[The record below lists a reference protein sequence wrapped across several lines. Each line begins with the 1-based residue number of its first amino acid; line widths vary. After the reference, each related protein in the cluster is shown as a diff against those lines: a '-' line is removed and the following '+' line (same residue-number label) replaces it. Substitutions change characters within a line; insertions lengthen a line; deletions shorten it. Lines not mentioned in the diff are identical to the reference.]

1 MFAQI
6 FINNS
11 EYLNSK
17 HETVNFSNRP
27 QQRPVKSLT
36 RSSDKDAGA
45 RNSYNSDWKDR
56 NWRKLKGDAKNDDVE
71 KRWREISKVGG
82 VEEVYL
88 LSCPPITQSLVN
100 IRVRNKS
107 RVQVGETDLDGSSDL
122 LHISRTD
129 MRERSKSALS
139 VDTDTRTDMVRHDLG
154 DNGAK
159 LGWTMLYN
167 SDDKVGKSKEVGRK
181 D

>member
-45 RNSYNSDWKDR
+45 DRRNSYTSDWKDR

-82 VEEVYL
+82 DEEVYL
-88 LSCPPITQSLVN
+88 LSLSLVPPLL
-100 IRVRNKS
+100 RVWS
-107 RVQVGETDLDGSSDL
+107 TSE
-122 LHISRTD
+122 
-129 MRERSKSALS
+129 
-139 VDTDTRTDMVRHDLG
+139 
-154 DNGAK
+154 
-159 LGWTMLYN
+159 
-167 SDDKVGKSKEVGRK
+167 
-181 D
+181 

>member
-1 MFAQI
+1 M
-6 FINNS
+6 
-11 EYLNSK
+11 
-17 HETVNFSNRP
+17 
-27 QQRPVKSLT
+27 
-36 RSSDKDAGA
+36 
-45 RNSYNSDWKDR
+45 
-56 NWRKLKGDAKNDDVE
+56 
-71 KRWREISKVGG
+71 
-82 VEEVYL
+82 
-88 LSCPPITQSLVN
+88 
-100 IRVRNKS
+100 
-107 RVQVGETDLDGSSDL
+107 GETDLDGSSDL